1 MHILV
6 TGNMGY
12 IGPVVASV
20 FRESASDLRLTGLD
34 TGFFAGCLVDPTD
47 FPETLFDEQL
57 FMDVRELDKARLV
70 GVDAVVQ
77 LAAISNDP
85 MGKAFEAVTEEIN
98 ARAALEVARK
108 AKAAGVR
115 HFVFASSCSVYGLGD
130 DGARTEASEVNP
142 LTAYAR
148 SKIQAERLLR
158 DLADESFM
166 VTCLRFGTACG
177 WSPRLRLDL
186 VLNDFVASAVA
197 TARID
202 ILSDGSPWRPMIHV
216 RDMARAMY
224 WASTRPTRGTDEA
237 FVVVNVGRDDWNFQ
251 VKDLAHAVQ
260 KVLPAIEVRINPDAA
275 PDKRSYRV
283 DFARFRELAPQ
294 HQPREDLDQAIAALV
309 DRLRAH
315 RFHDTTFRNSHLIR
329 LQVLAGL
336 RDRGVLS
343 DSLRFTTRRVSPSRE
358 R

>member
-34 TGFFAGCLVDPTD
+34 TGFFAGCLIDPTD

-57 FMDVRELDKARLV
+57 FMDVRELDEARLV

-148 SKIQAERLLR
+148 SKIQAERLLL
-158 DLADESFM
+158 DLADESFT

-224 WASTRPTRGTDEA
+224 WASTRPTHGTDEP

-251 VKDLAHAVQ
+251 IKDLAHAVQ
-260 KVLPAIEVRINPDAA
+260 KVLPAIEVRIDPDAV

-283 DFARFRELAPQ
+283 DFAKFRAIAPN
-294 HQPREDLDQAIAALV
+294 HQPQENIEAAIENMIENLKAN
-309 DRLRAH
+309 
-315 RFHDTTFRNSHLIR
+315 RFNDTNFRSSYLIR
-329 LQVLAGL
+329 LKVLTVLREKQVL
-336 RDRGVLS
+336 DS
-343 DSLRFTTRRVSPSRE
+343 SLRHLKLR
-358 R
+358 

>member
-1 MHILV
+1 VHILV

-20 FRESASDLRLTGLD
+20 FRESEPDLRLTGLD
-34 TGFFAGCLVDPTD
+34 TGFFAGCLVDLTD
-47 FPETLFDEQL
+47 FPETLYDEQI
-57 FMDVRELDKARLV
+57 FMDVRELEGARLA

-85 MGKAFEAVTEEIN
+85 MGKEFESVTEEIN
-98 ARAALEVARK
+98 ARAALDVARK

-115 HFVFASSCSVYGLGD
+115 HFVFASSCSVYGLGH
-130 DGARTEASEVNP
+130 DGSRTEASEVNP

-158 DLADESFM
+158 GLADNSFT

-186 VLNDFVASAVA
+186 VLNDFVASAVT

-216 RDMARAMY
+216 RDMARAIY
-224 WASTRPTRGTDEA
+224 WASTRQTNGADDA

-260 KVLPAIEVRINPDAA
+260 KVLPAIEVRINPDAT

-294 HQPREDLDQAIAALV
+294 HQPRENLNQSIAELV

-315 RFHDTTFRNSHLIR
+315 HFEDTTFRTSNLIR
-329 LQVLAGL
+329 LKVLAGL

-343 DSLRFTTRRVSPSRE
+343 DSLRFTNRNVTPSRE